1 MVNKASVENSEGFSL
16 IMIAKARQLI
26 NKKKSFESR
35 MHVVGLAKL
44 AMYALDEASG
54 RFFFLKQRELVIN
67 FLMCI
72 MHDWGF
78 CSGNLISI

>member
-35 MHVVGLAKL
+35 MHVVGLAQQL

-54 RFFFLKQRELVIN
+54 RFFSQAETASNKLLDVYNAWLGI
-67 FLMCI
+67 L
-72 MHDWGF
+72 
-78 CSGNLISI
+78 